1 MAGRQPMIGHDAS
14 ILILMRL
21 GIFLKFVLYFV
32 LLAVG
37 LGAGGLLTYKNY
49 RADHYEGVASAQLA
63 TAVVG
68 SATILDQAIS
78 RGEKEAREALSLF
91 SMFPFVLC
99 VEIQSSQE
107 TDLRWPPL
115 PCEIVKEEK
124 YPLHYGNILSGG
136 GGLLFYVSSEWIQ
149 EQVDRELYIG
159 FIALVVF
166 LLLFVVGSGL
176 LFQRIVGYPVGYLI
190 RSLRSI
196 SQDLTKQ
203 ELIRKLTQDE
213 IGELTDALNGLLQ
226 RIRTYQAELV
236 RLANTDGLTGIFNRR
251 TFFQKGEE
259 LLELNPQGI
268 YFLLIDLDHFK
279 TVNDTYG
286 HAVGDVVLEKVGGLL
301 QGSMRTSGTR
311 LPDIVGRL
319 GGEEFGILMSGNDM
333 DAAVLVAERLRQT
346 IESTQIEIGD
356 VSFST
361 TGSIGVARTVGGESL
376 DDLYQRADKACYLA
390 KDNGRNRVEAAG

>member
-1 MAGRQPMIGHDAS
+1 
-14 ILILMRL
+14 MRL
-21 GIFLKFVLYFV
+21 GIFLKFVLCFV
-32 LLAVG
+32 LLAVV
-37 LGAGGLLTYKNY
+37 LGAAGLLVYKNY

-68 SATILDQAIS
+68 SATVLDQAIAK
-78 RGEKEAREALSLF
+78 GEKEAREALSLF

-99 VEIQSSQE
+99 VEVESSE
-107 TDLRWPPL
+107 GPNLRWPPL
-115 PCEIVKEEK
+115 PCEIIKEQK
-124 YPLHYGNILSGG
+124 YPLHYGNILSDGS
-136 GGLLFYVSSEWIQ
+136 GLLFHISSEWVQ

-159 FIALVVF
+159 FIALAVF

-176 LFQRIVGYPVGYLI
+176 LFQRIVGHPIGYLI
-190 RSLRSI
+190 GSLRNI

-203 ELIRKLTQDE
+203 ESIRKLTEDE

-251 TFFQKGEE
+251 TFFAHGEE
-259 LLELNPQGI
+259 LIKSHPQGV

-279 TVNDTYG
+279 TINDTYG

-301 QGSMRTSGTR
+301 QGSMRTSGNR

-319 GGEEFGILMSGNDM
+319 GGEEFGILISADNID
-333 DAAVLVAERLRQT
+333 DAVSVAERLRQT
-346 IESTQIEIGD
+346 IESTHIETVD
-356 VSFST
+356 VSVSV
-361 TGSIGVARTVGGESL
+361 TGSIGVAEAVVGESL
-376 DDLYQRADKACYLA
+376 DKLYQRADKACYLA
-390 KDNGRNRVEAAG
+390 KDNGRNRVEVAD

>member
-1 MAGRQPMIGHDAS
+1 
-14 ILILMRL
+14 MRL

-32 LLAVG
+32 LLAVV
-37 LGAGGLLTYKNY
+37 LGAGGLLVYKNY

-68 SATILDQAIS
+68 SVSVLDRAITV
-78 RGEKEAREALSLF
+78 GEKEAREVLSLF

-99 VEIQSSQE
+99 VEIESGRE
-107 TDLRWPPL
+107 ADLRWPPL
-115 PCEIVKEEK
+115 PCEIIKEEK
-124 YPLHYGNILSGG
+124 YPLHYENILSDGS
-136 GGLLFYVSSEWIQ
+136 GLLFYVSNEWVQ

-159 FIALVVF
+159 FFALVVF

-176 LFQRIVGYPVGYLI
+176 LFQRIVGHPVSYLI
-190 RSLRSI
+190 RSLRNI

-251 TFFQKGEE
+251 TFFTNGEE
-259 LLELNPQGI
+259 LIKSHPQGV

-279 TVNDTYG
+279 TINDTYG
-286 HAVGDVVLEKVGGLL
+286 HVVGDAVLEKVAGLL

-311 LPDIVGRL
+311 VSDIVGRL
-319 GGEEFGILMSGNDM
+319 GGEEFGILMFVNNIDH
-333 DAAVLVAERLRQT
+333 AVSVAERLRQT
-346 IESTQIEIGD
+346 IESTPVEAGG
-356 VSFST
+356 VPVST
-361 TGSIGVARTVGGESL
+361 TGSIGVAATVAGESL
-376 DDLYQRADKACYLA
+376 DDLYQRADRACYLA
-390 KDNGRNRVEAAG
+390 KDKGRNRVEVAG

>member
-1 MAGRQPMIGHDAS
+1 MIGHDAS

-37 LGAGGLLTYKNY
+37 LGAGGLLMYKNY

-107 TDLRWPPL
+107 IDLRWPPL

-251 TFFQKGEE
+251 TFFEKGEE
-259 LLELNPQGI
+259 LIELHPQGI

-301 QGSMRTSGTR
+301 QGSMRTSGSR

-361 TGSIGVARTVGGESL
+361 TGSIGVARTVTGESL

>member
-1 MAGRQPMIGHDAS
+1 
-14 ILILMRL
+14 MRL

-32 LLAVG
+32 LLAVV
-37 LGAGGLLTYKNY
+37 LGAGGLLVYKNY

-68 SATILDQAIS
+68 SVSVLDRAITV
-78 RGEKEAREALSLF
+78 GEKEAREVLSLF

-99 VEIQSSQE
+99 VEIESGRE
-107 TDLRWPPL
+107 ADLRWPPL
-115 PCEIVKEEK
+115 PCEIIKEEK
-124 YPLHYGNILSGG
+124 YPLHYENILSDGS
-136 GGLLFYVSSEWIQ
+136 GLLFYVSNEWVQ

-159 FIALVVF
+159 FFALVVF

-176 LFQRIVGYPVGYLI
+176 LFQRIVGHPVSYLI
-190 RSLRSI
+190 RSLRNI

-203 ELIRKLTQDE
+203 ELIRKITQDE

-226 RIRTYQAELV
+226 RIRTYQEELV
-236 RLANTDGLTGIFNRR
+236 QLANTDGLTGIFNRR
-251 TFFQKGEE
+251 TFFTNGEE
-259 LLELNPQGI
+259 LIKSHPQGV

-279 TVNDTYG
+279 TINDTYG

-319 GGEEFGILMSGNDM
+319 GGEEFGILMFVNNIDH
-333 DAAVLVAERLRQT
+333 AVSVAERLRQT
-346 IESTQIEIGD
+346 IESTHIKTGD
-356 VSFST
+356 VLVST
-361 TGSIGVARTVGGESL
+361 TGSIGVAKTVVGESL
-376 DDLYQRADKACYLA
+376 DNLYQRADKACYLA
-390 KDNGRNRVEAAG
+390 KDNGRNRVEAAD

>member
-1 MAGRQPMIGHDAS
+1 
-14 ILILMRL
+14 MRL

-32 LLAVG
+32 LLAVV
-37 LGAGGLLTYKNY
+37 LGAGGLLVYKNY

-68 SATILDQAIS
+68 SVSVLDRAITV
-78 RGEKEAREALSLF
+78 GEKEAREVLSLF

-99 VEIQSSQE
+99 VEIESGRE
-107 TDLRWPPL
+107 ADLRWPPL
-115 PCEIVKEEK
+115 PCEIIKEEK
-124 YPLHYGNILSGG
+124 YPLHYENILSDGS
-136 GGLLFYVSSEWIQ
+136 GLLFYVSNEWVQ

-159 FIALVVF
+159 FFALVVF

-176 LFQRIVGYPVGYLI
+176 LFQRIVGHPVSYLI
-190 RSLRSI
+190 RSLRNI

-236 RLANTDGLTGIFNRR
+236 QLANTDGLTGIFNRR
-251 TFFQKGEE
+251 TFFTHGEE
-259 LLELNPQGI
+259 LIKSHPQGV

-279 TVNDTYG
+279 TINDTYG
-286 HAVGDVVLEKVGGLL
+286 HVVGDAVLEKVAGLL

-311 LPDIVGRL
+311 VSDIVGRL
-319 GGEEFGILMSGNDM
+319 GGEEFGILMFVDNIDH
-333 DAAVLVAERLRQT
+333 AVSVAERLRQT
-346 IESTQIEIGD
+346 IESTPVEAGG
-356 VSFST
+356 VPVST
-361 TGSIGVARTVGGESL
+361 TGSIGVAATVAGESL
-376 DDLYQRADKACYLA
+376 DDLYQRADRACYLA
-390 KDNGRNRVEAAG
+390 KDKGRNRVEVAG

>member
-1 MAGRQPMIGHDAS
+1 
-14 ILILMRL
+14 MRL

-32 LLAVG
+32 LLAVV
-37 LGAGGLLTYKNY
+37 LGAGGLLVYKNY

-68 SATILDQAIS
+68 SVSVLDRAITV
-78 RGEKEAREALSLF
+78 GEQEAREVLSLF

-99 VEIQSSQE
+99 VEIESGRE
-107 TDLRWPPL
+107 ADLRWPPL
-115 PCEIVKEEK
+115 PCEIIKEEK
-124 YPLHYGNILSGG
+124 YPLHYENILSDGS
-136 GGLLFYVSSEWIQ
+136 GLLFYVSSEWVQ

-159 FIALVVF
+159 FFALVVF

-176 LFQRIVGYPVGYLI
+176 LFQRVVGHPVGYLI
-190 RSLRSI
+190 RSLRNI

-203 ELIRKLTQDE
+203 ELIRKITHDE

-251 TFFQKGEE
+251 TFFTKGEE
-259 LLELNPQGI
+259 LIKAHPQGV

-279 TVNDTYG
+279 TINDTYG
-286 HAVGDVVLEKVGGLL
+286 HVVGDAVLEKVGGLL

-311 LPDIVGRL
+311 VSDIVGRL
-319 GGEEFGILMSGNDM
+319 GGEEFGILMFTDNIDS
-333 DAAVLVAERLRQT
+333 AASVAERLRQT
-346 IESTQIEIGD
+346 IESTPVESGG
-356 VSFST
+356 VPVLT
-361 TGSIGVARTVGGESL
+361 TGSIGVAETVAGECL

-390 KDNGRNRVEAAG
+390 KDKGRNRVEVAA

>member
-1 MAGRQPMIGHDAS
+1 
-14 ILILMRL
+14 MRL
-21 GIFLKFVLYFV
+21 GFFLKFVLCFV
-32 LLAVG
+32 LLAVV
-37 LGAGGLLTYKNY
+37 LGAAGLLVYKNY

-68 SATILDQAIS
+68 SATVLDQAIAK
-78 RGEKEAREALSLF
+78 GEKEAREALSLF

-99 VEIQSSQE
+99 VEVESSE
-107 TDLRWPPL
+107 GPNLRWPPL
-115 PCEIVKEEK
+115 PCEIIKEQK
-124 YPLHYGNILSGG
+124 YPLHYGNILSDGS
-136 GGLLFYVSSEWIQ
+136 GLLFHISSEWVQ
-149 EQVDRELYIG
+149 EQVDRELYVG
-159 FIALVVF
+159 FIALAVF

-176 LFQRIVGYPVGYLI
+176 LFQRIVGHPIGYLI
-190 RSLRSI
+190 GSLRNI

-203 ELIRKLTQDE
+203 ELIRKLTEDE

-251 TFFQKGEE
+251 TFFAHGEE
-259 LLELNPQGI
+259 LIKSHPQGV

-279 TVNDTYG
+279 TINDTYG

-319 GGEEFGILMSGNDM
+319 GGEEFGILISADNID
-333 DAAVLVAERLRQT
+333 DAVSVAERLRQT
-346 IESTQIEIGD
+346 IESTHIETVD
-356 VSFST
+356 VSVST
-361 TGSIGVARTVGGESL
+361 TGSIGVAKTVIGESL
-376 DDLYQRADKACYLA
+376 DKLYQRADKACYLA
-390 KDNGRNRVEAAG
+390 KDNGRNRVEVAD

>member
-1 MAGRQPMIGHDAS
+1 
-14 ILILMRL
+14 MRL

-32 LLAVG
+32 LLAVV
-37 LGAGGLLTYKNY
+37 LGAGGLLVYKNY

-68 SATILDQAIS
+68 SVSVLDRAITV
-78 RGEKEAREALSLF
+78 GEKEAREVLSLF

-99 VEIQSSQE
+99 VEIESGRE
-107 TDLRWPPL
+107 ADLRWPPL
-115 PCEIVKEEK
+115 PCEIIKEEK
-124 YPLHYGNILSGG
+124 YPLHYENILSDGS
-136 GGLLFYVSSEWIQ
+136 GLLFYVSNEWVQ

-159 FIALVVF
+159 FFALVVF

-176 LFQRIVGYPVGYLI
+176 LFQRIVGHPVSYLI
-190 RSLRSI
+190 RSLRNI

-226 RIRTYQAELV
+226 RIRTYQEELV
-236 RLANTDGLTGIFNRR
+236 QLANTDGLTGIFNRR
-251 TFFQKGEE
+251 TFFTNGEE
-259 LLELNPQGI
+259 LIKSHPQGV

-279 TVNDTYG
+279 TINDTYG

-319 GGEEFGILMSGNDM
+319 GGEEFGILMSADNID
-333 DAAVLVAERLRQT
+333 DAVSVAERLRQT
-346 IESTQIEIGD
+346 IESTHIETVD
-356 VSFST
+356 VSVST
-361 TGSIGVARTVGGESL
+361 TGSIGVAKSVVGENL
-376 DDLYQRADKACYLA
+376 DNLYQRADKACYLA
-390 KDNGRNRVEAAG
+390 KDNGRNRVEAAD

>member
-1 MAGRQPMIGHDAS
+1 
-14 ILILMRL
+14 MRL

-32 LLAVG
+32 LMAVV
-37 LGAGGLLTYKNY
+37 LGAGGLLVYKNY

-68 SATILDQAIS
+68 SVSVLDRAITV
-78 RGEKEAREALSLF
+78 GEKEARGVLSLF

-99 VEIQSSQE
+99 VEIESGRE
-107 TDLRWPPL
+107 ADLRWPPL
-115 PCEIVKEEK
+115 PCEIIKEEK
-124 YPLHYGNILSGG
+124 YPLHYENILSDGS
-136 GGLLFYVSSEWIQ
+136 GLLFYVSNEWVQ

-159 FIALVVF
+159 FFALVVF

-176 LFQRIVGYPVGYLI
+176 LFQRIVGHPVSYLI
-190 RSLRSI
+190 RSLRNI

-203 ELIRKLTQDE
+203 ELIRKFTQDE

-251 TFFQKGEE
+251 TFFNKGED
-259 LLELNPQGI
+259 LIMVHPQGV

-279 TVNDTYG
+279 TINDIYG
-286 HAVGDVVLEKVGGLL
+286 HAVGDAVLEKVGGLL

-311 LPDIVGRL
+311 VSDIVGRL
-319 GGEEFGILMSGNDM
+319 GGEEFGILMFVDNIDH
-333 DAAVLVAERLRQT
+333 AVSVAERLRQT
-346 IESTQIEIGD
+346 IESTPVEAGG
-356 VSFST
+356 VPVST
-361 TGSIGVARTVGGESL
+361 TGSIGVAATVAGESL
-376 DDLYQRADKACYLA
+376 DDLYQRADRACYLA
-390 KDNGRNRVEAAG
+390 KDKGRNRVEVAG

>member
-1 MAGRQPMIGHDAS
+1 MIGHEAS

-37 LGAGGLLTYKNY
+37 LGAGGLLMYKNY

-319 GGEEFGILMSGNDM
+319 GGEEFGILMSANDM
-333 DAAVLVAERLRQT
+333 DDAVSVAERLRQT

-356 VSFST
+356 VLVST
-361 TGSIGVARTVGGESL
+361 TGSIGVARTVAGESL

>member
-1 MAGRQPMIGHDAS
+1 
-14 ILILMRL
+14 MRL
-21 GIFLKFVLYFV
+21 GIFLKFVLCFV
-32 LLAVG
+32 LLAVV
-37 LGAGGLLTYKNY
+37 LGAAGLLVYKNY

-68 SATILDQAIS
+68 SATVLDQAIAK
-78 RGEKEAREALSLF
+78 GEKEAREALSLF

-99 VEIQSSQE
+99 VEVESSE
-107 TDLRWPPL
+107 GPNLRWPPL
-115 PCEIVKEEK
+115 PCEIIKEQK
-124 YPLHYGNILSGG
+124 YPLHYGNILSDGS
-136 GGLLFYVSSEWIQ
+136 GLLFHISSEWVQ

-159 FIALVVF
+159 FIALAVF

-176 LFQRIVGYPVGYLI
+176 LFQRIVGHPIGYLI
-190 RSLRSI
+190 GSLRNI

-203 ELIRKLTQDE
+203 ESIRKLTEDE

-251 TFFQKGEE
+251 TFFAHGEE
-259 LLELNPQGI
+259 LIKSHPQGV

-279 TVNDTYG
+279 TINDTYG

-319 GGEEFGILMSGNDM
+319 GGEEFGILMSADNID
-333 DAAVLVAERLRQT
+333 DAVSVAERLRQT
-346 IESTQIEIGD
+346 IESTHIKTGD
-356 VSFST
+356 VLVST
-361 TGSIGVARTVGGESL
+361 TGSIGVAKTVVGESL
-376 DDLYQRADKACYLA
+376 DNLYQRADKACYLA
-390 KDNGRNRVEAAG
+390 KDNGRNRVEAAD

>member
-1 MAGRQPMIGHDAS
+1 
-14 ILILMRL
+14 MRL
-21 GIFLKFVLYFV
+21 GIFLKFVLCFV
-32 LLAVG
+32 LLAVV
-37 LGAGGLLTYKNY
+37 LGAAGLLVYKNY

-68 SATILDQAIS
+68 SATVLDQAIAK
-78 RGEKEAREALSLF
+78 GEKEAREALSLF

-99 VEIQSSQE
+99 VEVESSE
-107 TDLRWPPL
+107 GPNLRWPPL
-115 PCEIVKEEK
+115 PCEIIKEQK
-124 YPLHYGNILSGG
+124 YPLHYGNILSDGS
-136 GGLLFYVSSEWIQ
+136 GLLFHISSEWVQ

-159 FIALVVF
+159 FIALAVF

-176 LFQRIVGYPVGYLI
+176 LFQRIVGHPVGYLI
-190 RSLRSI
+190 RSLRNI

-203 ELIRKLTQDE
+203 ELIRKLTEDE

-251 TFFQKGEE
+251 TFFTHGEE
-259 LLELNPQGI
+259 LIKSHPQGV

-279 TVNDTYG
+279 TINDTYG
-286 HAVGDVVLEKVGGLL
+286 HAVGDIVLEKVGGLL

-319 GGEEFGILMSGNDM
+319 GGEEFGILISADNID
-333 DAAVLVAERLRQT
+333 DAVSVAERLRQT
-346 IESTQIEIGD
+346 IESTHIETVD
-356 VSFST
+356 ESVSA
-361 TGSIGVARTVGGESL
+361 TGSIGVAKTVIGESL

-390 KDNGRNRVEAAG
+390 KDNGRNRVEVAD

>member
-1 MAGRQPMIGHDAS
+1 
-14 ILILMRL
+14 MRL
-21 GIFLKFVLYFV
+21 GIFLKFVLCFV
-32 LLAVG
+32 LLAVV
-37 LGAGGLLTYKNY
+37 LGAAGLLVYKNY

-68 SATILDQAIS
+68 SATVLDQAIAK
-78 RGEKEAREALSLF
+78 GEKEAREALSLF

-99 VEIQSSQE
+99 VEVESSE
-107 TDLRWPPL
+107 GPNLRWPPL
-115 PCEIVKEEK
+115 PCEIIKEQK
-124 YPLHYGNILSGG
+124 YPLHYGNILSDGS
-136 GGLLFYVSSEWIQ
+136 GLLFHISSEWVQ

-159 FIALVVF
+159 FIALAVF

-176 LFQRIVGYPVGYLI
+176 LFQRIVGHPIGYLI
-190 RSLRSI
+190 GSLRNI

-203 ELIRKLTQDE
+203 ESIRKLTEDE

-251 TFFQKGEE
+251 TFFAHGEE
-259 LLELNPQGI
+259 LIKSHPQGV

-279 TVNDTYG
+279 TINDTYG

-301 QGSMRTSGTR
+301 QGSMRTSGNR

-319 GGEEFGILMSGNDM
+319 GGEEFGILISADNID
-333 DAAVLVAERLRQT
+333 DAVSVAERLRQT
-346 IESTQIEIGD
+346 IESTHIETVD
-356 VSFST
+356 ESVSA
-361 TGSIGVARTVGGESL
+361 TGSIGVAKTVIGESL

-390 KDNGRNRVEAAG
+390 KDNGRNRVEVAD

>member
-1 MAGRQPMIGHDAS
+1 
-14 ILILMRL
+14 MRL
-21 GIFLKFVLYFV
+21 GIFLKFVLCFV
-32 LLAVG
+32 LLAVV
-37 LGAGGLLTYKNY
+37 LGAAGLLVYKNY

-68 SATILDQAIS
+68 SATVLDQSIAK
-78 RGEKEAREALSLF
+78 GEKEAREALSLF

-99 VEIQSSQE
+99 VEVESSE
-107 TDLRWPPL
+107 GPNLRWPPL
-115 PCEIVKEEK
+115 PCEIIKEQK
-124 YPLHYGNILSGG
+124 YPLHYGNILSDGS
-136 GGLLFYVSSEWIQ
+136 GLLFHISSEWVQ

-159 FIALVVF
+159 FIALAVF

-176 LFQRIVGYPVGYLI
+176 LFQRIVGHPIGYLI
-190 RSLRSI
+190 GSLRNI

-203 ELIRKLTQDE
+203 ESIRKLTEDD

-251 TFFQKGEE
+251 TFFAHGEE
-259 LLELNPQGI
+259 LIKSHPQGV

-279 TVNDTYG
+279 TINDTYG

-301 QGSMRTSGTR
+301 QGSMRTSGNR

-319 GGEEFGILMSGNDM
+319 GGEEFGILISADNID
-333 DAAVLVAERLRQT
+333 DAVSVAERLRQT
-346 IESTQIEIGD
+346 IESTHIETVD
-356 VSFST
+356 VSVSV
-361 TGSIGVARTVGGESL
+361 TGSIGVAEAVVGESL
-376 DDLYQRADKACYLA
+376 DKLYQRADKACYLA
-390 KDNGRNRVEAAG
+390 KDNGRNRVEVAD

>member
-1 MAGRQPMIGHDAS
+1 
-14 ILILMRL
+14 MRL

-32 LLAVG
+32 LLAVV
-37 LGAGGLLTYKNY
+37 LGAGGLLVYKNY

-68 SATILDQAIS
+68 SVSVLDRAITV
-78 RGEKEAREALSLF
+78 GEKEAREVLSLF

-99 VEIQSSQE
+99 VEIESGRE
-107 TDLRWPPL
+107 ADLRWPPL
-115 PCEIVKEEK
+115 PCEIIKEEK
-124 YPLHYGNILSGG
+124 YPLHYENILSDGS
-136 GGLLFYVSSEWIQ
+136 GLLFYVSSEWVQ

-159 FIALVVF
+159 FFALVVF

-176 LFQRIVGYPVGYLI
+176 LFQRVVGHPVGYLI
-190 RSLRSI
+190 RSLRNI

-203 ELIRKLTQDE
+203 ELIRKITHDE

-251 TFFQKGEE
+251 TFFTKGEE
-259 LLELNPQGI
+259 LIKAHPQGV

-279 TVNDTYG
+279 TINDTYG
-286 HAVGDVVLEKVGGLL
+286 HVVGDAVLEKVGGLL

-311 LPDIVGRL
+311 VSDIVGRL
-319 GGEEFGILMSGNDM
+319 GGEEFGILMFTDNIDS
-333 DAAVLVAERLRQT
+333 AASVAERLRQT
-346 IESTQIEIGD
+346 IESTPVESGG
-356 VSFST
+356 VPVLT
-361 TGSIGVARTVGGESL
+361 TGSIGVAETVAGECL
-376 DDLYQRADKACYLA
+376 DDLYQRADRACYLA
-390 KDNGRNRVEAAG
+390 KDKGRNRVEVAA

>member
-37 LGAGGLLTYKNY
+37 LGAGGLLMYKNY

-159 FIALVVF
+159 FIALAVF

-176 LFQRIVGYPVGYLI
+176 LFQRVVGHPVGYLI

-251 TFFQKGEE
+251 TFFEKGEE
-259 LLELNPQGI
+259 LIESHPQGI
-268 YFLLIDLDHFK
+268 YFLLIDLDYFK
-279 TVNDTYG
+279 TINDTYG

-319 GGEEFGILMSGNDM
+319 GGEEFGILMSANDM
-333 DAAVLVAERLRQT
+333 DDAVSVAERLRQT

-356 VSFST
+356 VLVST
-361 TGSIGVARTVGGESL
+361 TGSIGVARTVAGESL

>member
-1 MAGRQPMIGHDAS
+1 
-14 ILILMRL
+14 MRL

-32 LLAVG
+32 LLAVV
-37 LGAGGLLTYKNY
+37 LGAGGLLVYKNY

-68 SATILDQAIS
+68 SVSVLDRAITV
-78 RGEKEAREALSLF
+78 GEKEAREVLSLF

-99 VEIQSSQE
+99 VEIESGRE
-107 TDLRWPPL
+107 ADLRWPPL
-115 PCEIVKEEK
+115 PCEIIKEEK
-124 YPLHYGNILSGG
+124 YPLHYENILSDGS
-136 GGLLFYVSSEWIQ
+136 GLLFYVSNEWVQ

-159 FIALVVF
+159 FFALVVF

-176 LFQRIVGYPVGYLI
+176 LFQRIVGHPVSYLI
-190 RSLRSI
+190 RSLRNI

-203 ELIRKLTQDE
+203 ELIRKITQDE

-251 TFFQKGEE
+251 TFFTNGEE
-259 LLELNPQGI
+259 LIKSHPQGV

-279 TVNDTYG
+279 TINDTYG
-286 HAVGDVVLEKVGGLL
+286 HVVGDAVLEKVAGLL

-311 LPDIVGRL
+311 VSDIVGRL
-319 GGEEFGILMSGNDM
+319 GGEEFGILMFVDNIDH
-333 DAAVLVAERLRQT
+333 AVSVAERLRQT
-346 IESTQIEIGD
+346 IESTPVEAGG
-356 VSFST
+356 VPVST
-361 TGSIGVARTVGGESL
+361 TGSIGVAGTVAGESL
-376 DDLYQRADKACYLA
+376 DDLYQRADRACYLA
-390 KDNGRNRVEAAG
+390 KDKGRNRVEVAG

>member
-1 MAGRQPMIGHDAS
+1 
-14 ILILMRL
+14 MRL

-32 LLAVG
+32 LLAVV
-37 LGAGGLLTYKNY
+37 LGAGGLLVYKNY

-68 SATILDQAIS
+68 SVSVLDRAITV
-78 RGEKEAREALSLF
+78 GEQEAREVLSLF

-99 VEIQSSQE
+99 VEIESGRE
-107 TDLRWPPL
+107 ADLRWPPL
-115 PCEIVKEEK
+115 PCEIIKEEK
-124 YPLHYGNILSGG
+124 YPLHYENILSDGS
-136 GGLLFYVSSEWIQ
+136 GLLFYVSNEWVQ

-159 FIALVVF
+159 FFALVVF

-176 LFQRIVGYPVGYLI
+176 LFQRIVGHPVSYLI
-190 RSLRSI
+190 RSLRNI

-203 ELIRKLTQDE
+203 ELIRKITEDE

-251 TFFQKGEE
+251 TFFTNGEE
-259 LLELNPQGI
+259 LIKSHPQGV

-279 TVNDTYG
+279 TINDTYG

-319 GGEEFGILMSGNDM
+319 GGEEFGILMSADNID
-333 DAAVLVAERLRQT
+333 DAVSVAERLRQT
-346 IESTQIEIGD
+346 IESTHIETVD
-356 VSFST
+356 VSVST
-361 TGSIGVARTVGGESL
+361 TGSIGVAKTVIGESL
-376 DDLYQRADKACYLA
+376 DNLYQRADKACYLA
-390 KDNGRNRVEAAG
+390 KDNGRNRVEAAD

>member
-1 MAGRQPMIGHDAS
+1 
-14 ILILMRL
+14 MRL
-21 GIFLKFVLYFV
+21 GIFLKFVLCFV
-32 LLAVG
+32 LLAVV
-37 LGAGGLLTYKNY
+37 LGAAGLLVYKNY

-68 SATILDQAIS
+68 SATVLDQAIAK
-78 RGEKEAREALSLF
+78 GEKEAREALSLF

-99 VEIQSSQE
+99 VEVESSE
-107 TDLRWPPL
+107 GPNLRWPPL
-115 PCEIVKEEK
+115 PCEIIKEQK
-124 YPLHYGNILSGG
+124 YPLHYGNILSDGS
-136 GGLLFYVSSEWIQ
+136 GLLFHISSEWVQ
-149 EQVDRELYIG
+149 EQVDRELYVG
-159 FIALVVF
+159 FIALAVF

-176 LFQRIVGYPVGYLI
+176 LFQRIVGHPIGYLI
-190 RSLRSI
+190 GSLRNI

-203 ELIRKLTQDE
+203 ELIRKLTEDE

-251 TFFQKGEE
+251 TFFTHGEE
-259 LLELNPQGI
+259 LIKSHPQGV

-279 TVNDTYG
+279 TINDTYG

-319 GGEEFGILMSGNDM
+319 GGEEFGILISADNID
-333 DAAVLVAERLRQT
+333 DAVSVAERLRQT
-346 IESTQIEIGD
+346 IESTHIETVD
-356 VSFST
+356 ESVSA
-361 TGSIGVARTVGGESL
+361 TGSIGVAKTVIGESL

-390 KDNGRNRVEAAG
+390 KDNGRNRVEVAD

>member
-1 MAGRQPMIGHDAS
+1 
-14 ILILMRL
+14 MRL

-32 LLAVG
+32 LLAVV
-37 LGAGGLLTYKNY
+37 LGAGGLLVYKNY

-68 SATILDQAIS
+68 SVSVLDRAITV
-78 RGEKEAREALSLF
+78 GEKEAREVLSLF

-99 VEIQSSQE
+99 VEIESGRE
-107 TDLRWPPL
+107 ADLRWPPL
-115 PCEIVKEEK
+115 PCEIIKEEK
-124 YPLHYGNILSGG
+124 YPLHYENILSDGS
-136 GGLLFYVSSEWIQ
+136 GLLFYVSSEWVQ

-159 FIALVVF
+159 FFALVVF

-176 LFQRIVGYPVGYLI
+176 LFQRVVGHPVGYLI
-190 RSLRSI
+190 RSLRNI

-251 TFFQKGEE
+251 TFFTNGEE
-259 LLELNPQGI
+259 LIKSHPQGV

-279 TVNDTYG
+279 TINDTYG
-286 HAVGDVVLEKVGGLL
+286 HVVGDAVLEKVAGLL

-311 LPDIVGRL
+311 VSDIVGRL
-319 GGEEFGILMSGNDM
+319 GGEEFGILMFVDNIDH
-333 DAAVLVAERLRQT
+333 AVSVAERLRQT
-346 IESTQIEIGD
+346 IESTPVEAGG
-356 VSFST
+356 VPVST
-361 TGSIGVARTVGGESL
+361 TGSIGVAATVAGESL
-376 DDLYQRADKACYLA
+376 DDLYQRADRACYLA
-390 KDNGRNRVEAAG
+390 KDKGRNRVEVAG

>member
-1 MAGRQPMIGHDAS
+1 
-14 ILILMRL
+14 MRL

-32 LLAVG
+32 LLAVV
-37 LGAGGLLTYKNY
+37 LGAGGLLVYKNY

-68 SATILDQAIS
+68 SVSVLDRAITV
-78 RGEKEAREALSLF
+78 GEQEAREVLSLF

-99 VEIQSSQE
+99 VEIESGRE
-107 TDLRWPPL
+107 ADLRWPPL
-115 PCEIVKEEK
+115 PCEIIKEEK
-124 YPLHYGNILSGG
+124 YPLHYENILSDGS
-136 GGLLFYVSSEWIQ
+136 GLLFYVSSEWVQ

-159 FIALVVF
+159 FFALVVF

-176 LFQRIVGYPVGYLI
+176 LFQRIVGHPVSYLI
-190 RSLRSI
+190 RSLRNI

-203 ELIRKLTQDE
+203 ELIRKITEDE

-251 TFFQKGEE
+251 TFFTNGEE
-259 LLELNPQGI
+259 LIKSHPQGV

-279 TVNDTYG
+279 TINDTYG

-319 GGEEFGILMSGNDM
+319 GGEEFGILMSADNID
-333 DAAVLVAERLRQT
+333 DAVSVAERLRQT
-346 IESTQIEIGD
+346 IESTHIETVD
-356 VSFST
+356 VSVSV
-361 TGSIGVARTVGGESL
+361 TGSIGVAEAVVGESL
-376 DDLYQRADKACYLA
+376 DKLYQRADKACYLA
-390 KDNGRNRVEAAG
+390 KDNGRNRVEVAD

>member
-1 MAGRQPMIGHDAS
+1 
-14 ILILMRL
+14 MRL
-21 GIFLKFVLYFV
+21 GIFLKFVLCFV
-32 LLAVG
+32 LLAVV
-37 LGAGGLLTYKNY
+37 LGAAGLLVYKNY

-68 SATILDQAIS
+68 SATVLDQAIAK
-78 RGEKEAREALSLF
+78 GEKEAREALSLF

-99 VEIQSSQE
+99 VEVESSE
-107 TDLRWPPL
+107 GPNLRWPPL
-115 PCEIVKEEK
+115 PCEIIKEQK
-124 YPLHYGNILSGG
+124 YPLHYGNILSDGS
-136 GGLLFYVSSEWIQ
+136 GLLFHISSEWVQ

-159 FIALVVF
+159 FIALAVF

-176 LFQRIVGYPVGYLI
+176 LFQRIVGHPIGYLI
-190 RSLRSI
+190 GSLRNI

-203 ELIRKLTQDE
+203 ELIRKLTEDE

-251 TFFQKGEE
+251 TFFAHGEE
-259 LLELNPQGI
+259 IIKSHPQGV

-279 TVNDTYG
+279 TINDTYG

-319 GGEEFGILMSGNDM
+319 GGEEFGILISADNID
-333 DAAVLVAERLRQT
+333 DAVSVAERLRQT
-346 IESTQIEIGD
+346 IESTHIETVD
-356 VSFST
+356 VSVSV
-361 TGSIGVARTVGGESL
+361 TGSIGVAEAVVGESL
-376 DDLYQRADKACYLA
+376 DKLYQRADKACYLA
-390 KDNGRNRVEAAG
+390 KDNGRNRVEVAD

>member
-1 MAGRQPMIGHDAS
+1 MIGHEAS

-124 YPLHYGNILSGG
+124 YPLHYGNMLSGG

-226 RIRTYQAELV
+226 RIRIYQAELV

-251 TFFQKGEE
+251 TFFEKGEDLIE
-259 LLELNPQGI
+259 SHPQDI

-319 GGEEFGILMSGNDM
+319 GGEEFGILMSANDM
-333 DAAVLVAERLRQT
+333 DDAVSVAERLRQT

-356 VSFST
+356 VLVST
-361 TGSIGVARTVGGESL
+361 TGSIGVARTVAGESL

-390 KDNGRNRVEAAG
+390 KDNGRNRVEAAA